1 MSGGTNGDGGAGK
14 KKSGALQLFKA
25 VAWSFM
31 GVRKRADLESDA
43 AQLHP
48 LALIIAGIL
57 GAAIFVGVLL
67 LVVHAVAG

>member
-1 MSGGTNGDGGAGK
+1 MNGGTDGEGGAGK
-14 KKSGALQLFKA
+14 KKSGVLQLCRA
-25 VAWSFM
+25 IAWSFM

-48 LALIIAGIL
+48 LALIIAGLL